1 MELPNITIP
10 LALPFDVPLMLHPV
24 VVHFAVALPVVVLLI
39 EVANLFFK
47 RRALSVTSLLFLL
60 LAAVIFIVA
69 YFTGK
74 ADASEAFSL
83 LNAEAQHELK
93 DHRLLG
99 TYLVYALVI
108 PIVFKLLA
116 MVLMQKWA
124 RGALIISLIV
134 FISFLVK
141 QGYDGG
147 ELVYEHGVNVV
158 AVTQANDA
166 MDDLQYTIE
175 DFNETLADQADQIAE
190 LEAQVAVYE
199 KEKQESLSTEVKQA
213 YDHAVESVKTM
224 FDDHNVT
231 HPDANGSAPR
241 HLDNEIRAIDANESE
256 AI

>member
-39 EVANLFFK
+39 EVANLYFK

-60 LAAVIFIVA
+60 LAAVFYVA
-69 YFTGK
+69 AYYTGK
-74 ADASEAFSL
+74 ADGGEAFSL
-83 LNAEAQHELK
+83 LNAEAQNELK

-99 TYLVYALVI
+99 TYLVYALAV

-116 MVLMQKWA
+116 MLLMQKWA
-124 RGALIISLIV
+124 RGALIISLII

-147 ELVYEHGVNVV
+147 ELVYKHGVNVA
-158 AVTQANDA
+158 AVHRANDA
-166 MDDLQYTIE
+166 MDDLRYTIE
-175 DFNETLADQADQIAE
+175 DFNETLADQTDRIAE
-190 LEAQVAVYE
+190 LEAQVAAYE
-199 KEKQESLSTEVKQA
+199 KEKQESLGAEVKQA

-224 FDDHNVT
+224 FADDNAT
-231 HPDANGSAPR
+231 SSDQNGSAPQNI
-241 HLDNEIRAIDANESE
+241 DNDIRAIDTNESE